1 MVTYEKVKNDSAVK
15 TYILAADDSLRA
27 LGYTEHS
34 FGHVVKVAECAGD
47 ILERLGYDAHT
58 VELTKIAGM
67 LHDVIEDTDITIDYL
82 REQGFPENILFAID
96 CLTRREGENYQDFI
110 VRCCQSK
117 IAMRVKIADLEDNLD
132 MRRLKHITEKD
143 IERINRYLEARRYL
157 CNMLAYQVNP

>member
-1 MVTYEKVKNDSAVK
+1 MTSIDLHELNLKALWIADKAHMGQKDKAGQD
-15 TYILAADDSLRA
+15 YIYHPMRVADALANNKSLSLLDR
-27 LGYTEHS
+27 TEGS
-34 FGHVVKVAECAGD
+34 
-47 ILERLGYDAHT
+47 
-58 VELTKIAGM
+58 IAGM
-67 LHDVIEDTDITIDYL
+67 LHDVVEDTDITINYL
-82 REQGFPENILFAID
+82 REHGFPENILFAID

-157 CNMLAYQVNP
+157 CNMLAYSENP